1 MPLTGKVRLS
11 HQAREAIKRLL
22 RGFYHR
28 LLVERVPD
36 RLTTTVSNAN
46 VDRCDSRH
54 SQREL
59 KRSS

>member
-36 RLTTTVSNAN
+36 RLTTAVSNAN
-46 VDRCDSRH
+46 VDRRASLH
-54 SQREL
+54 SQSEV
-59 KRSS
+59 KRLS

>member
-36 RLTTTVSNAN
+36 RLTTTVSNEN
-46 VDRCDSRH
+46 VDRRDSPD
-54 SQREL
+54 SQGRL
-59 KRSS
+59 KRLS